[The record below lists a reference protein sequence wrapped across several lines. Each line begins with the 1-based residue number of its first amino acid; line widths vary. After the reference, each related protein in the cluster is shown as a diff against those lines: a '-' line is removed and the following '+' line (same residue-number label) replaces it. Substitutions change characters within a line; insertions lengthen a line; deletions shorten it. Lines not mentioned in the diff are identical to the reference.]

1 MAASSSGDGGGG
13 GGGDSA
19 SLSSLQRENDALRA
33 KIKLLVNPAGERA
46 LGELKGV
53 NAMNQALWRMNAFQH
68 QPPEFRYFDPVLSE
82 QLEVEM
88 KEVRLPFSDQTH
100 EMCYEPVSR
109 CLFISQMS
117 NSVLVRI
124 PVGANG
130 MLLDDQD
137 AWRVGPVDKDSGD
150 GISGL
155 HNLSLSP
162 ANPGCLWLSLQSA
175 NTILLVE
182 GATMKVRKVMKV
194 PTMLV
199 RKDKTAVLVGG
210 PHCVREC
217 PRTGN
222 VWVALKGSQGCHP
235 GHVPGVAE
243 LSGKRG
249 FALAKERVCCDA
261 KALRKR
267 MDTLAGL
274 GYDSPP
280 PEGYAVWR
288 VKPDEYD
295 PSHPECGGSL
305 YETLP
310 SPPMVAVDHEANC
323 WVAQDTSKTI
333 MRIQESKPPAD
344 ACCQM
349 EIPHPHVGSQMKC
362 SMQVTGPAVV
372 VAPDGGIWC
381 SLLGAQGG
389 LVRICPEKGTRTRY
403 EFPIPPWMHTARF
416 IHVVFHMV
424 EDVNIVFGGSLV
436 TCGSSK
442 TAIKGFK
449 GGVGCPTLFA
459 ISSNLIEDDAMNA
472 LYMVIFDSTG
482 EMGWS
487 EPIATRVMPLATQDC
502 SCHRIEVISEGLPPE
517 DHSICV
523 SELHTSKIFQV
534 KICNALAQ
542 MDGLVEEDM
551 SVSDP
556 DSVGRKL
563 KDGYDDIA
571 RRFHDFGGITKY
583 RGMLREEGV
592 PIMGSSIDRFEKF
605 GAALH
610 IGFITD
616 GVLRGDR
623 TEVPPDIQEALEKA
637 EKEAVEKHKSE
648 KGYHPTAK
656 FDWEDI
662 TSKWNIV
669 GRKDSEH
676 RKVTSRKTLGEG

>member
-1 MAASSSGDGGGG
+1 
-13 GGGDSA
+13 
-19 SLSSLQRENDALRA
+19 
-33 KIKLLVNPAGERA
+33 
-46 LGELKGV
+46 
-53 NAMNQALWRMNAFQH
+53 MNQALWRMNAFQH

-137 AWRVGPVDKDSGD
+137 AWRVGPVDKDRGD

-280 PEGYAVWR
+280 PEGYASTTPPIPSAAALFTRRSRALLWWQLIT
-288 VKPDEYD
+288 KPTAGLRRIRRRPSCEYT
-295 PSHPECGGSL
+295 SRNH
-305 YETLP
+305 
-310 SPPMVAVDHEANC
+310 PPMRAVRWKFH
-323 WVAQDTSKTI
+323 I
-333 MRIQESKPPAD
+333 
-344 ACCQM
+344 
-349 EIPHPHVGSQMKC
+349 
-362 SMQVTGPAVV
+362 
-372 VAPDGGIWC
+372 
-381 SLLGAQGG
+381 
-389 LVRICPEKGTRTRY
+389 RT
-403 EFPIPPWMHTARF
+403 
-416 IHVVFHMV
+416 
-424 EDVNIVFGGSLV
+424 
-436 TCGSSK
+436 
-442 TAIKGFK
+442 
-449 GGVGCPTLFA
+449 
-459 ISSNLIEDDAMNA
+459 
-472 LYMVIFDSTG
+472 
-482 EMGWS
+482 
-487 EPIATRVMPLATQDC
+487 
-502 SCHRIEVISEGLPPE
+502 
-517 DHSICV
+517 
-523 SELHTSKIFQV
+523 
-534 KICNALAQ
+534 
-542 MDGLVEEDM
+542 
-551 SVSDP
+551 
-556 DSVGRKL
+556 
-563 KDGYDDIA
+563 
-571 RRFHDFGGITKY
+571 
-583 RGMLREEGV
+583 
-592 PIMGSSIDRFEKF
+592 
-605 GAALH
+605 
-610 IGFITD
+610 
-616 GVLRGDR
+616 
-623 TEVPPDIQEALEKA
+623 
-637 EKEAVEKHKSE
+637 
-648 KGYHPTAK
+648 
-656 FDWEDI
+656 
-662 TSKWNIV
+662 
-669 GRKDSEH
+669 
-676 RKVTSRKTLGEG
+676 